1 MIEKA
6 VRKILGVEDSPKW
19 LEREVLRKMEEG
31 LDLESAVGFLAP
43 WLQQIHRANLAK
55 YRPGRGMIRK
65 AAPFLTAET
74 VERLGYRVEFVEL
87 FGSTFPAA
95 VRGEGIYTP
104 VVPIFDC
111 KRRSQYIAAKTRK
124 LMESVVQIT
133 TTKEVEG
140 VLADVVKMDKPPYY
154 YLHVQANLS
163 KLIEES
169 TPITATVNRRY
180 RRVYYY
186 WKHFRDR
193 GYLVLVGKEIGGVT
207 VDLLAVGLGRYAVV
221 SGGDRK
227 IARLRKV
234 VDAVYLA

>member
-1 MIEKA
+1 MIEKT
-6 VRKILGVEDSPKW
+6 VKKIIGVEDAPKW
-19 LEREVLRKMEEG
+19 LEQEVLKKIEEG
-31 LDLESAVGFLAP
+31 FDVESAVNYLAP
-43 WLQQIHRANLAK
+43 WIQQIYWNNLAK
-55 YRPGRGMIRK
+55 HKPGRGVIRK
-65 AAPFLTAET
+65 AAPFLIAEV

-95 VRGEGIYTP
+95 VRGEGLYTP
-104 VVPIFDC
+104 VVPIFDG
-111 KRRSQYIAAKTRK
+111 KRKSQYIAAKTKR
-124 LMESVVQIT
+124 LMRSVVQIT

-140 VLADVVKMDKPPYY
+140 ILADVVKIEKPPYY
-154 YLHVQANLS
+154 YLHVPANLS
-163 KLIEES
+163 RLIEES
-169 TPITATVNRRY
+169 MPLTATVNRRY